1 LFQFNVVANRQHYS
15 LTYVDTE
22 ISNLQRFM
30 VYFTRILIELH
41 EKYLTVKLRVTKNK
55 HQLKHLH

>member
-22 ISNLQRFM
+22 ISNLQRLM

-41 EKYLTVKLRVTKNK
+41 KKNT
-55 HQLKHLH
+55 